1 MSGYQLSRIFLFL
14 SYVAYEKG
22 GKEMK
27 RIYMVSGLAA
37 ILVFISMPLGAKEVR
52 GPMKPIAPLM
62 IEHRLIERMVGVME
76 DYVASARDSKKVN
89 PAFVDMVCD
98 FFRTYGD
105 RTHHGKEEDILF
117 ARLAKK
123 NLSDDHRKMLN
134 RLMDEHVQARKMI
147 AKLAQ
152 AGEIYVR
159 GDENA
164 GSDILNSL
172 KVITVLYRKHIEL
185 EDKHFFIPCLQ
196 YFTKDEMD
204 AMLSDMWEY
213 DRSMI
218 HVKYKEVVGQAKGLI
233 IK

>member
-1 MSGYQLSRIFLFL
+1 
-14 SYVAYEKG
+14 
-22 GKEMK
+22 MK
-27 RIYMVSGLAA
+27 KIHIVSGLAA
-37 ILVFISMPLGAKEVR
+37 ILVFISLPLAAKEVR

-62 IEHRLIERMVGVME
+62 IEHRLIERLVGVME
-76 DYVASARDSKKVN
+76 DYVASTQASKKVN

-123 NLSDDHRKMLN
+123 NLSDDHRNILK
-134 RLMDEHVQARKMI
+134 RLIDEHVQAMKMI
-147 AKLAQ
+147 ANLAQ
-152 AGEIYVR
+152 ANEKYTR
-159 GDENA
+159 GDEKA
-164 GSDILNSL
+164 GSDILTNL
-172 KVITVLYRKHIEL
+172 KTITVLYRKHIEL
-185 EDKHFFIPCLQ
+185 EDRHFFIPCLQ
-196 YFTKDEMD
+196 YFTKEEMD

-218 HVKYKEVVGQAKGLI
+218 HVKYKEVVGQAKALI

>member
-1 MSGYQLSRIFLFL
+1 
-14 SYVAYEKG
+14 
-22 GKEMK
+22 
-27 RIYMVSGLAA
+27 
-37 ILVFISMPLGAKEVR
+37 
-52 GPMKPIAPLM
+52 
-62 IEHRLIERMVGVME
+62 
-76 DYVASARDSKKVN
+76 
-89 PAFVDMVCD
+89 MVCD

-117 ARLAKK
+117 VRLAKK

-134 RLMDEHVQARKMI
+134 RLINEHVQARKMI

-152 AGEIYVR
+152 ARETYVR
-159 GDENA
+159 GDEDA

-172 KVITVLYRKHIEL
+172 KAITVLYRKHIEL

-213 DRSMI
+213 DRNMI
-218 HVKYKEVVGQAKGLI
+218 HVKYKEVVGQAGDLI

>member
-1 MSGYQLSRIFLFL
+1 
-14 SYVAYEKG
+14 
-22 GKEMK
+22 MK
-27 RIYMVSGLAA
+27 TICMVSGLAA
-37 ILVFISMPLGAKEVR
+37 ILVFISLPLGAKEVR

-62 IEHRLIERMVGVME
+62 IEHRLIERMIGVME
-76 DYVASARDSKKVN
+76 DYVASTQASKKIN

-134 RLMDEHVQARKMI
+134 SLIDERVQAR
-147 AKLAQ
+147 
-152 AGEIYVR
+152 EIYVR

-164 GSDILNSL
+164 GSDILNSITA
-172 KVITVLYRKHIEL
+172 ITVLYRKHIEL
-185 EDKHFFIPCLQ
+185 EDKYFFIPCLQ

-213 DRSMI
+213 DRNMI
-218 HVKYKEVVGQAKGLI
+218 HVKYKEVVGQARDLI

>member
-1 MSGYQLSRIFLFL
+1 LLP
-14 SYVAYEKG
+14 YVADGKG
-22 GKEMK
+22 GTEMK
-27 RIYMVSGLAA
+27 KIYMVSGLAA
-37 ILVFISMPLGAKEVR
+37 ILVFISLPLAAKEVR

-76 DYVASARDSKKVN
+76 DYVASAQGSKKVN
-89 PAFVDMVCD
+89 PAFVDTVCD

-123 NLSDDHRKMLN
+123 NLSADHRNTLK
-134 RLMDEHVQARKMI
+134 RLIDEHAQARKMI

-152 AGEIYVR
+152 AREIYVR

-164 GSDILNSL
+164 GSDILTSM
-172 KVITVLYRKHIEL
+172 KAITVLYRKHIEL
-185 EDKHFFIPCLQ
+185 EDKHFFIPSLQ

-218 HVKYKEVVGQAKGLI
+218 HVKYREVVGQARGLI

>member
-1 MSGYQLSRIFLFL
+1 
-14 SYVAYEKG
+14 
-22 GKEMK
+22 MK
-27 RIYMVSGLAA
+27 KICMVSGLAA
-37 ILVFISMPLGAKEVR
+37 IIVFISLPLGAKEVR

-76 DYVASARDSKKVN
+76 DYTASARDSKKVN

-134 RLMDEHVQARKMI
+134 RLIDEHVQARQMI

-152 AGEIYVR
+152 AREIYAR

-164 GSDILNSL
+164 GSDILNNM
-172 KVITVLYRKHIEL
+172 KTITVLYRKHIEL

-218 HVKYKEVVGQAKGLI
+218 HVKYKEVVGQARDLI

>member
-1 MSGYQLSRIFLFL
+1 
-14 SYVAYEKG
+14 
-22 GKEMK
+22 MK
-27 RIYMVSGLAA
+27 KIHIVSSLAA
-37 ILVFISMPLGAKEVR
+37 ILIFISLPLAAKEVR

-76 DYVASARDSKKVN
+76 DYVASTQASKKVN
-89 PAFVDMVCD
+89 PAFVEMVCD

-123 NLSDDHRKMLN
+123 NLSDEHRNMLT
-134 RLMDEHVQARKMI
+134 RLIDEHVQARKMI
-147 AKLAQ
+147 ANLAQ
-152 AGEIYVR
+152 AKEKYIR
-159 GDENA
+159 GDEKA
-164 GSDILNSL
+164 GTDILTNL
-172 KVITVLYRKHIEL
+172 KTITVLYRKHIEL
-185 EDKHFFIPCLQ
+185 EDRHFFIPCLQ
-196 YFTKDEMD
+196 YFTKEEMD

-218 HVKYKEVVGQAKGLI
+218 HVKYKEVVGQARDLI